1 MKTIISFS
9 IDRALA
15 EQLREKCAL
24 RRISFSQYAEYALS
38 IAPAV
43 TEELAVKLARKRRGL
58 EYEEKPAEDEMRAPE
73 AAD

>member
-9 IDRALA
+9 IDRAIV
-15 EQLREKCAL
+15 EMLREKCAL

-58 EYEEKPAEDEMRAPE
+58 EYEEKVSVDEMKAPE